1 MQIKNIVLSAM
12 LLTSSALT
20 SPLFAGTW
28 IEVSNGPG
36 RITTYNGGGRF
47 DAKLYSSASS
57 QTPLSS
63 LYVTCVDF
71 LNVFSYGN
79 RWEVNFTNLDG
90 SQSLANTRFGGTLTN
105 NGNANNFDNFQGQ
118 YNALDRY
125 RMAAWLTAQLP
136 SFASGSS
143 NAKGIQGA
151 IWFLLD
157 PTGTPNAPK
166 DGGAVWT
173 STMSSWLTQ
182 AVTTGLSQSAEF
194 YSQFRVVSQVNLT
207 QLGNGYNT
215 RYQEFI
221 TTVVTPEPA
230 TWAALGLGMIALIAF
245 ARRRQTKQASSL
257 A

>member
-1 MQIKNIVLSAM
+1 MQIKNIVLSAI

-20 SPLFAGTW
+20 SPVFAGTW

-47 DAKLYSSASS
+47 DAQLFDSASS
-57 QTPLSS
+57 QTPQSS
-63 LYVTCVDF
+63 LLVTCVDF
-71 LNVFSYGN
+71 LNVFAYGE
-79 RWEVNFTNLDG
+79 RWEVNFTKIDG
-90 SQSLANTRFGGTLTN
+90 SDSLANTRYGGALNN
-105 NGNANNFDNFQGQ
+105 NGNANNFDNFQGV

-125 RMAAWLTAQLP
+125 RMAAWLTSKLP
-136 SFASGSS
+136 EYLGPS
-143 NAKGIQGA
+143 NDRKAIQGA
-151 IWFLLD
+151 IWYLLD

-166 DGGAVWT
+166 DGGAFWT
-173 STMSSWLTQ
+173 PLMSNWLTQ
-182 AVTTGLSQSAEF
+182 AIVTGLSQSESF

-207 QLGNGYNT
+207 QLGNGYST

-230 TWAALGLGMIALIAF
+230 TWAALGLAMIAVIAF
-245 ARRRQTKQASSL
+245 ARRRQAKQVATL

>member
-1 MQIKNIVLSAM
+1 MQIKNIVLSAF

-20 SPLFAGTW
+20 SPMFAGTW

-47 DAKLYSSASS
+47 DAKLYDSASS

-71 LNVFSYGN
+71 LNVFGYGE
-79 RWEVNFTNLDG
+79 RWEVNFTKIDG
-90 SQSLANTRFGGTLTN
+90 SQSLSNTRYGGALTN
-105 NGNANNFDNFQGQ
+105 NGNANNFDNFQGV
-118 YNALDRY
+118 YNAMDRY
-125 RMAAWLTAQLP
+125 RMAAWLTSKLP
-136 SFASGSS
+136 DYLASS
-143 NAKGIQGA
+143 ADRKAIQGA

-157 PTGTPNAPK
+157 PIGTPNAPK

-182 AVTTGLSQSAEF
+182 AVTTGLSQSADF
-194 YSQFRVVSQVNLT
+194 YSKFRVVSQVNLT
-207 QLGNGYNT
+207 SLGNGYST

-230 TWAALGLGMIALIAF
+230 TWAALGIAMIAIVAF
-245 ARRRQTKQASSL
+245 ARRRHAKRASSL